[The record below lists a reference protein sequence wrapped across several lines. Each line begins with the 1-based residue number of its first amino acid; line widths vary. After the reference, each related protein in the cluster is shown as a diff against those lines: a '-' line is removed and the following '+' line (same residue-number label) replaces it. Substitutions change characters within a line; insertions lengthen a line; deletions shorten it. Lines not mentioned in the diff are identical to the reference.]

1 MNNAVLGA
9 EELKALSPQER
20 EYALKILEELQTT
33 GNSKLFEDL
42 VYADYKEIPT
52 DIVTFIKD
60 TQYLGKAWH
69 LPDGKCKLFPFWEN
83 KLKELFPDNIHTNYN
98 TFIESGARGLG
109 KAQPLSSLVL
119 TPNGYV
125 IPLSNNSK
133 VVITSVL
140 VVSLS

>member
-1 MNNAVLGA
+1 M
-9 EELKALSPQER
+9 
-20 EYALKILEELQTT
+20 
-33 GNSKLFEDL
+33 
-42 VYADYKEIPT
+42 YADYKEIPT

-125 IPLSNNSK
+125 PMSQIKVGSDVMGVDGNSYK
-133 VVITSVL
+133 VSEVFPQGDRDIYQFTFEDGTVCNT
-140 VVSLS
+140 